1 MKKLTLALALILC
14 LALCVFAFASCDKG
28 GKKDT
33 STTGTDAAP
42 AGSTATDAVPGG
54 TTAHVHT
61 PAADFSIDEEATCT
75 YAGSKSKHCTVCDAI
90 IPETVEEI
98 PQLDH
103 TPDTEYSTISD
114 PTCIAV
120 GYQGKLC
127 TVCGEIIE
135 STIVELPIDPT
146 AHNVEEWSA
155 TPTLLNPSV
164 NATGECSICHQNVPK
179 TLVYEPPIKTFTS
192 SGVKYKPTTVTL
204 GEVRGEDKHFYPTDT
219 DQDGNDLYVEFN
231 ILWNE
236 TFVNFDASYM
246 VGHVGGKPFFYL
258 SPAPGAK
265 YADSKF
271 SGTFEWMGHF
281 EIPIS
286 DAEVNTPATM
296 CGASDNFSD
305 YPNIAGTD
313 QEHPQYGWHRMGIRV
328 HMELLDGKTGE
339 DLKDYKQIAT
349 IYVDGVALCKL
360 STDPA
365 KGIDSDGTKLFNA
378 APDEGGIVVFSDMDE
393 NTVVPFEIST
403 AKAKGDTKIYI
414 AVDEISVTC
423 GKGFVMPV
431 EKVAAPTADSLEV
444 AEGVNVTTTVWFKLA
459 ES

>member
-33 STTGTDAAP
+33 STTGTAPAP
-42 AGSTATDAVPGG
+42 AGSTATDPVPGG
-54 TTAHVHT
+54 TTAHVHI
-61 PAADFSIDEEATCT
+61 PADDFTIDEEATCS

-120 GYQGKLC
+120 GYQGKIC

-135 STIVELPIDPT
+135 STIVEIPIDQN
-146 AHNVEEWSA
+146 AHDVAEWSA

-164 NATGECSICHQNVPK
+164 NATGECSICHQNIPK

-204 GEVRGEDKHFYPTDT
+204 GDVRGEDKHFYPTDT

-246 VGHVGGKPFFYL
+246 IGSVGGKPFFFL

-271 SGTFEWMGHF
+271 AGTFEWMGHF

-286 DAEVNTPATM
+286 DSEVTTPAGM
-296 CGASDNFSD
+296 CGASENFSD

-313 QEHPQYGWHRMGIRV
+313 QEHPEYGWHRMGIRV

-339 DLKDYKQIAT
+339 NLSDYLQVST
-349 IYVDGVALCKL
+349 IFVDGVALCKL
-360 STDPA
+360 ATTA
-365 KGIDSDGTKLFNA
+365 DGLANDATKLFTA
-378 APDEGGIVVFSDMDE
+378 APDEGGTVVYSDMDE
-393 NTVVPFEIST
+393 NTVVPFEIPT
-403 AKAKGDTKIYI
+403 AKSKIDTTACI
-414 AVDEISVTC
+414 AVDDVSVSC
-423 GKGFVMPV
+423 GKGFVMSV
-431 EKVAAPTADSLEV
+431 EKVTNPTATTLTV
-444 AEGVNVTTTVWFKLA
+444 AEGVEVTSTVWFKLA
-459 ES
+459 EN